1 MQDDFID
8 YAVEHHDDSIG
19 AYLENV
25 ELKKVA
31 AEYDAFKQKGN
42 QAISAA
48 WMEFN
53 SSTASYF
60 NQYREKK
67 NALYEEIKRA
77 RQGAKDSRKQLN
89 NILNDIAYSNGL
101 FINLIRL
108 FFAFFIALETASMER
123 EVKRLQ
129 EANTVLKQQAKEVMQ
144 KSNNV
149 SAVLRTKELDD
160 IEEAL
165 FDYEVA
171 LDNARY
177 YFSDPIRNRGSLTQT
192 ENER

>member
-1 MQDDFID
+1 
-8 YAVEHHDDSIG
+8 
-19 AYLENV
+19 
-25 ELKKVA
+25 
-31 AEYDAFKQKGN
+31 
-42 QAISAA
+42 
-48 WMEFN
+48 MEFN

-129 EANTVLKQQAKEVMQ
+129 EANAVLKQQAKEVMQ

-149 SAVLRTKELDD
+149 SAVLRTEELDD

-165 FDYEVA
+165 IDYEIA
-171 LDNARY
+171 LENAKE
-177 YFSDPIRNRGSLTQT
+177 FIANPIPKHRIVSSLDH
-192 ENER
+192 ER

>member
-1 MQDDFID
+1 
-8 YAVEHHDDSIG
+8 
-19 AYLENV
+19 
-25 ELKKVA
+25 
-31 AEYDAFKQKGN
+31 
-42 QAISAA
+42 
-48 WMEFN
+48 
-53 SSTASYF
+53 
-60 NQYREKK
+60 
-67 NALYEEIKRA
+67 
-77 RQGAKDSRKQLN
+77 
-89 NILNDIAYSNGL
+89 
-101 FINLIRL
+101 
-108 FFAFFIALETASMER
+108 MER

-129 EANTVLKQQAKEVMQ
+129 EANAILKQQAKEVMQ

-165 FDYEVA
+165 FNYEVA